1 MQSDYVQSGCDQ
13 KYSFQFGGMG
23 ESNLWE
29 QFDDSLADA
38 DEPVLEFGN
47 FYKDI
52 LKLQQIHELTL
63 NIALPQRLIFI
74 NAMNSVTRWLE
85 YFFQSLAIYI
95 DGNSPNSKNI
105 LSK

>member
-52 LKLQQIHELTL
+52 SILTSSQCDQIWRKFATL
-63 NIALPQRLIFI
+63 AGF
-74 NAMNSVTRWLE
+74 
-85 YFFQSLAIYI
+85 
-95 DGNSPNSKNI
+95 
-105 LSK
+105 